1 MAEKNKGGALR
12 IHALRQ
18 LGKKADEIE
27 KRVVNGGGEAPT
39 GDLSEITSDETV
51 GSVTKLQLE
60 ESNSAN
66 EGQDKAQEHI
76 PAPVVAQTQTPL
88 ETKVP
93 TNRPST
99 DTAEKEPTKKERYE
113 RMLKALEPF
122 PEFSKKQK
130 VNVNIAENL
139 IIRLKNVANANLL
152 VNNKKAEINHVVN
165 NIIAA
170 YLIENMPEHDK
181 LIGLSNQ
188 TKFII

>member
-1 MAEKNKGGALR
+1 
-12 IHALRQ
+12 
-18 LGKKADEIE
+18 
-27 KRVVNGGGEAPT
+27 
-39 GDLSEITSDETV
+39 
-51 GSVTKLQLE
+51 
-60 ESNSAN
+60 
-66 EGQDKAQEHI
+66 
-76 PAPVVAQTQTPL
+76 
-88 ETKVP
+88 
-93 TNRPST
+93 
-99 DTAEKEPTKKERYE
+99 
-113 RMLKALEPF
+113 MLKALEPF